1 MGTRREANASLRSS
15 HVLTSAPATAQF
27 RVCPP
32 LRRVTAFMPLRL
44 LLSTAPLH
52 PSLTAGSIVKQDGL
66 GVVVYDGRFDETT
79 GPNLH

>member
-1 MGTRREANASLRSS
+1 
-15 HVLTSAPATAQF
+15 
-27 RVCPP
+27 
-32 LRRVTAFMPLRL
+32 MPLRL